1 MIDNIKHRIE
11 EIENI
16 CFIFEENKNN
26 FIDKNKII
34 EKEINIL
41 SEEFILID
49 EQKDIND
56 NEWLN
61 NNNIKAEKLNAQ
73 TGNSSLFITK
83 NISGKYDS
91 RNLFKEGK
99 EDLIENNTQK
109 SKLLF
114 KNWHQICYIYDDY
127 DLHDIY
133 YDVKVVG
140 LPENEHTKVQ
150 QYYFD
155 TSSIIEI

>member
-49 EQKDIND
+49 EQ
-56 NEWLN
+56 
-61 NNNIKAEKLNAQ
+61 
-73 TGNSSLFITK
+73 
-83 NISGKYDS
+83 
-91 RNLFKEGK
+91 
-99 EDLIENNTQK
+99 
-109 SKLLF
+109 
-114 KNWHQICYIYDDY
+114 
-127 DLHDIY
+127 
-133 YDVKVVG
+133 
-140 LPENEHTKVQ
+140 
-150 QYYFD
+150 
-155 TSSIIEI
+155 